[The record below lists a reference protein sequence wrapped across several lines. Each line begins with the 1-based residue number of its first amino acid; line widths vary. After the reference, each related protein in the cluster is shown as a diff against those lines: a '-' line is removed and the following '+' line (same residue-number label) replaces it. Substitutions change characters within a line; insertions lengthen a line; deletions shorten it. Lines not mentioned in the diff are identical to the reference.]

1 MTFSSGPPPPE
12 SCATTAQ
19 LEAAVAENI
28 PPLPLPAVADSSAG
42 AGAASGEDVTM
53 EESAEHA
60 GQPFVR
66 PVVQEAARP
75 AGEPDVQP
83 GSHPMASNAAQK
95 ASIDTD
101 TLGKAIE
108 MAIDLRSR
116 G

>member
-1 MTFSSGPPPPE
+1 
-12 SCATTAQ
+12 
-19 LEAAVAENI
+19 
-28 PPLPLPAVADSSAG
+28 
-42 AGAASGEDVTM
+42 M

-95 ASIDTD
+95 ASTVARASEPAKDAPATSTPD
-101 TLGKAIE
+101 ASLNDSAEAADRLLG
-108 MAIDLRSR
+108 R
-116 G
+116 